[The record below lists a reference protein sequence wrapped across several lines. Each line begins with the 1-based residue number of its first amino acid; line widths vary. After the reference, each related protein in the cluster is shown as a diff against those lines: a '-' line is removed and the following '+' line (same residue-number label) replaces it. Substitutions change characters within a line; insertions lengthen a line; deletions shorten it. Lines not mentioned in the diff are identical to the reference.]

1 MSKGGVYRVVWK
13 RPCTHSNRN
22 PTSFE
27 KIPFLAVARSLG
39 DLWSYNYD
47 TDDFIVSPVPD
58 VFSFEIDPK
67 VHRCIVMASD
77 GMWNLLKPNE
87 IADIVRQTDKETE
100 NLVLTA
106 QVHSL

>member
-1 MSKGGVYRVVWK
+1 
-13 RPCTHSNRN
+13 
-22 PTSFE
+22 
-27 KIPFLAVARSLG
+27 LAVARSLG